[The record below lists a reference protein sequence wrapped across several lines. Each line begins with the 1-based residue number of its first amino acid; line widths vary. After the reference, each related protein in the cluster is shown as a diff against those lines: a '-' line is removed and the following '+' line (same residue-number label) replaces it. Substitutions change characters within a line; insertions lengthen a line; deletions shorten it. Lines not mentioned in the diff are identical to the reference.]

1 MCWSWCLKAIE
12 ETFYHINTLW
22 SILYMMDEIVSTWLT
37 YWLIYLEY
45 LDYGHN
51 IMIVYFFQE
60 QLLFIIAN
68 IIGQFSLMHAIYSCY
83 FDSMTSHNILHSDRC
98 QLLHLMPL
106 IWMLSETKLFRILRA
121 WMNSR
126 LLHYVLLC
134 LVFDQQTEYNIECG
148 TCPYLVIFNHSKS
161 EDIQKECLW
170 KYFIIISMYENRSI
184 S

>member
-1 MCWSWCLKAIE
+1 MKYIVYDGWNCI
-12 ETFYHINTLW
+12 
-22 SILYMMDEIVSTWLT
+22 YMTNI
-37 YWLIYLEY
+37 LIYLEY

-51 IMIVYFFQE
+51 IMIVYFFQQ
-60 QLLFIIAN
+60 QLLF

-126 LLHYVLLC
+126 LLHFVLLC